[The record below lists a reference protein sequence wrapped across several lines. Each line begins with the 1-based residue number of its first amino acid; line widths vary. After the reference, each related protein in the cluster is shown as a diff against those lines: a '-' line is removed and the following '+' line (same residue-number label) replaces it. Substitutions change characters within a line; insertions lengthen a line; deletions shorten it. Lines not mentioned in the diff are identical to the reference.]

1 LTGRQFILK
10 KQELELKSKELEIK
24 ENELLNKEEE
34 LNIKEKTFLLKKYK
48 IISDEFL
55 KFNVYP
61 MIGLI
66 SILLFKIDKLYGIGL
81 KLIVG
86 LAMFFTFMTIVSYIF
101 ILFSKS
107 NAEINEK
114 INGYK
119 NYRLKLFVSFL
130 FVSILSFSVSWYFAI
145 DLQIF
150 LDTISTDIANSIQ
163 K

>member
-1 LTGRQFILK
+1 MTGRQFILK

-34 LNIKEKTFLLKKYK
+34 LNIKEKTFLLKKSK

-86 LAMFFTFMTIVSYIF
+86 LAMFFTFTTIVSYIL

-130 FVSILSFSVSWYFAI
+130 FVFILSFTVSWYFAI

-150 LDTISTDIANSIQ
+150 LDTISADIANGIQ